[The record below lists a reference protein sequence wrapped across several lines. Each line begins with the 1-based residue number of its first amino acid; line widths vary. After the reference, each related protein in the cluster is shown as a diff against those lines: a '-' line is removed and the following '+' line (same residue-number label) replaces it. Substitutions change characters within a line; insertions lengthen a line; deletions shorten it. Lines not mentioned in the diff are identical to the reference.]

1 MIRFIC
7 VVVFLILF
15 LILTIPVFFIEWLI
29 GKFNRNARDY
39 SCLRIVQWG
48 FKAILK
54 VTGVHTT
61 VIGFENIPDEPVLFI
76 GNHRSFFDILLT
88 YSRCPRLTG
97 YVAKKEME
105 KIPLLSTWM
114 RFVYCLFL
122 DRENP
127 KEGLK
132 TILQAIDYVKQ
143 GISICIFPEGTRN
156 KGEELSMLPF
166 KEGAFK
172 IAAKTGCA
180 IVPISMNNTAAI
192 FENQFPRIKKVNVV
206 VEYGTP
212 IYPKDLAPEDKKHIG
227 AYVQNIIQETINKNA
242 ELIYLPINA
251 NGVSSIIYDIMCLI
265 ICLFKR
271 PDVVLILGVSGCLF
285 LPIYKLF
292 SKSKII
298 VNIDGLEWRRNKW
311 GTFAK
316 KFLKISEAISI
327 RIADIII
334 SDNQA
339 IADYVE
345 NKYKKKSVVIAYGG
359 DHATN
364 LSTPIDNDQKKEGYY
379 LGLCRIEP
387 ENNIEMILNAFI
399 NTDKKIKFMGNWDN
413 SEYGRQLKKYYSN
426 YPNITLLEPNYNIEE
441 LYKLRKNCLA
451 YIHGHSAGGTNPSLV
466 EAMHFNIPI
475 FAFDCDFNRYT
486 TNNLAHYFNDSEQ
499 LSLLAESLSF
509 GNLKCR
515 VLDLKN
521 YAEDMYNWRHIAAMY
536 ESIY

>member
-1 MIRFIC
+1 MCCCFPYSVSYSDNSSI
-7 VVVFLILF
+7 
-15 LILTIPVFFIEWLI
+15 FIEWLI
-29 GKFNRNARDY
+29 GKVNRNARDY

-242 ELIYLPINA
+242 ELI
-251 NGVSSIIYDIMCLI
+251 
-265 ICLFKR
+265 
-271 PDVVLILGVSGCLF
+271 
-285 LPIYKLF
+285 
-292 SKSKII
+292 
-298 VNIDGLEWRRNKW
+298 
-311 GTFAK
+311 
-316 KFLKISEAISI
+316 
-327 RIADIII
+327 
-334 SDNQA
+334 
-339 IADYVE
+339 
-345 NKYKKKSVVIAYGG
+345 
-359 DHATN
+359 
-364 LSTPIDNDQKKEGYY
+364 
-379 LGLCRIEP
+379 
-387 ENNIEMILNAFI
+387 
-399 NTDKKIKFMGNWDN
+399 
-413 SEYGRQLKKYYSN
+413 
-426 YPNITLLEPNYNIEE
+426 
-441 LYKLRKNCLA
+441 
-451 YIHGHSAGGTNPSLV
+451 
-466 EAMHFNIPI
+466 
-475 FAFDCDFNRYT
+475 
-486 TNNLAHYFNDSEQ
+486 
-499 LSLLAESLSF
+499 
-509 GNLKCR
+509 
-515 VLDLKN
+515 
-521 YAEDMYNWRHIAAMY
+521 
-536 ESIY
+536 